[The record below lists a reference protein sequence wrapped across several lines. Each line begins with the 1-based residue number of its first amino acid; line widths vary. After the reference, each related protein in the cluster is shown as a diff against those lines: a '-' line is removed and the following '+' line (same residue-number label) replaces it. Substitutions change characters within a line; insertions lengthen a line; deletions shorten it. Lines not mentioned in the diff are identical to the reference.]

1 MVFGHRTVMLSVML
15 AVSLRKLVEGMPCR
29 VVAEGLRIGIRKA
42 NEGMTKQDI
51 AYELFKWSRSLLDN
65 PPEDG
70 PTAEQ
75 ALKMLKNRLKHLG
88 YEGIELC
95 HWQAGI
101 IGTLDEGWSC
111 LLVTLKGDFV
121 LKEGTRRAGCTQTVI
136 MDSPEALARWLSL
149 RRLREVYDGVTGG
162 TIYETGNRA
171 LWQPRD
177 NEVEDGVRQ
186 LQDARERKDVE
197 AFEHIS
203 TALEEA
209 GIAVRDT
216 PSGPR
221 WRRRGTAEG
230 AR

>member
-1 MVFGHRTVMLSVML
+1 MVFGHRIVMLSVML
-15 AVSLRKLVEGMPCR
+15 ALSLRKLVEGMPCR

-42 NEGMTKQDI
+42 NGGMTKQDI

-75 ALKMLKNRLKHLG
+75 ALKMLECRLKHLG

-111 LLVTLKGDFV
+111 LLVTLEGDFV

-162 TIYETGNRA
+162 TIYDAGNRA

>member
-1 MVFGHRTVMLSVML
+1 MFGHRTVMMASMLS
-15 AVSLRKLVEGMPCR
+15 VSLRKLVEGMPCR

-42 NEGMTKQDI
+42 NGGMTKQDI
-51 AYELFKWSRSLLDN
+51 ADVLFKWSRSLFDN

-75 ALKMLKNRLKHLG
+75 ALKMLKYRLKHLG

-101 IGTLDEGWSC
+101 IGSLDEGWSC
-111 LLVTLKGDFV
+111 LLVTLEGDFV

-149 RRLREVYDGVTGG
+149 RRLREVYDGVMGD
-162 TIYETGNRA
+162 TIYETGNWA

-216 PSGPR
+216 SSGPR
-221 WRRRGTAEG
+221 WRRRGTGEG

>member
-1 MVFGHRTVMLSVML
+1 MVFGHRIVMLSVML

-42 NEGMTKQDI
+42 NGGMTKQDI
-51 AYELFKWSRSLLDN
+51 AYELFKWSRSLFDN

-149 RRLREVYDGVTGG
+149 RRLREVYDGVMDD
-162 TIYETGNRA
+162 TIYEAGNRA

-177 NEVEDGVRQ
+177 NDVEDGVRQ

-230 AR
+230 TR

>member
-1 MVFGHRTVMLSVML
+1 MDSPGHRIVMLSVML
-15 AVSLRKLVEGMPCR
+15 VLSLRKLVEGMPCR
-29 VVAEGLRIGIRKA
+29 VVAEGLRIGICKA

-51 AYELFKWSRSLLDN
+51 AYELFKWSRSLFDD

-75 ALKMLKNRLKHLG
+75 ALEMLERRLEFLG

-95 HWQAGI
+95 HWRAGI

-111 LLVTLKGDFV
+111 LLVTLEGDFV
-121 LKEGTRRAGCTQTVI
+121 LKEGTLNRGCTQTVVV
-136 MDSPEALARWLSL
+136 DSPEALARWLSL
-149 RRLREVYDGVTGG
+149 RRLREVYDDVMGD
-162 TIYETGNRA
+162 TIYDAGNRV

-177 NEVEDGVRQ
+177 VEVEDGIRQ

-216 PSGPR
+216 SSGPR
-221 WRRRGTAEG
+221 WRRRGTAKG
-230 AR
+230 A

>member
-15 AVSLRKLVEGMPCR
+15 AESFRKLVEGMPCR

-42 NEGMTKQDI
+42 NKGMTKQDI
-51 AYELFKWSRSLLDN
+51 AYELFKWSRSLFDN

-111 LLVTLKGDFV
+111 LLVTLEGDFV
-121 LKEGTRRAGCTQTVI
+121 LKEGTRRAGCTQAVI

-149 RRLREVYDGVTGG
+149 RRLREVYDGVMGD
-162 TIYETGNRA
+162 TIYDAGNRA

-221 WRRRGTAEG
+221 WRRRRTAEG

>member
-1 MVFGHRTVMLSVML
+1 MVFGHRIVMLSVML

-42 NEGMTKQDI
+42 NGGMTKQDI
-51 AYELFKWSRSLLDN
+51 ADVLFKWSRSLFDN

-111 LLVTLKGDFV
+111 LLVTLEGDFV

-162 TIYETGNRA
+162 TIYDAGNRA

>member
-42 NEGMTKQDI
+42 NKGMTKQDI
-51 AYELFKWSRSLLDN
+51 AYELFKWSRSLFDN

-88 YEGIELC
+88 YEGYELC

-111 LLVTLKGDFV
+111 LLITLKGDFV

-149 RRLREVYDGVTGG
+149 RRLREVYDGVMGD

-197 AFEHIS
+197 AFEYIS

-230 AR
+230 A

>member
-1 MVFGHRTVMLSVML
+1 MVFGHRTVMIALML
-15 AVSLRKLVEGMPCR
+15 ALSLRKLVEGMPCR

-42 NEGMTKQDI
+42 NGGMTKQDI
-51 AYELFKWSRSLLDN
+51 ADVLFKWSRSLFDN

-111 LLVTLKGDFV
+111 LLVTLEGDFV

-162 TIYETGNRA
+162 TIYDAGNRA

-216 PSGPR
+216 SSGPR

-230 AR
+230 D

>member
-1 MVFGHRTVMLSVML
+1 MVFGHRIVMLSVML
-15 AVSLRKLVEGMPCR
+15 ALSLRKLVEGMPCR

-42 NEGMTKQDI
+42 NGGMTKQDI
-51 AYELFKWSRSLLDN
+51 AYELFKWSRSLFDD

-75 ALKMLKNRLKHLG
+75 ALEMLERRLEFLG

-111 LLVTLKGDFV
+111 LLVTLEGDFV
-121 LKEGTRRAGCTQTVI
+121 LKEGTRRAGCTQMVI

-149 RRLREVYDGVTGG
+149 RRLREVYDGVMGD
-162 TIYETGNRA
+162 TIYETGNQA

>member
-1 MVFGHRTVMLSVML
+1 MVFGHRIVMLSVML
-15 AVSLRKLVEGMPCR
+15 ALSLRKLVEGMPCR

-42 NEGMTKQDI
+42 NGGMTKQDI
-51 AYELFKWSRSLLDN
+51 AYELFKWSRSLFDD

-75 ALKMLKNRLKHLG
+75 ALEMLERRLEFLG

-111 LLVTLKGDFV
+111 LLVTLEGDFV
-121 LKEGTRRAGCTQTVI
+121 LKEGTRRAGCTQMVI

-162 TIYETGNRA
+162 TIYDAGNRA

>member
-1 MVFGHRTVMLSVML
+1 MLSVML

-111 LLVTLKGDFV
+111 LLITLKGDFV

-136 MDSPEALARWLSL
+136 MDSSEALVRWLSL
-149 RRLREVYDGVTGG
+149 RRLREVYDGVMGD
-162 TIYETGNRA
+162 TIYDAGNRA

-221 WRRRGTAEG
+221 WHRRGAAEG

>member
-1 MVFGHRTVMLSVML
+1 MVFGHRIVMLSVML
-15 AVSLRKLVEGMPCR
+15 ALSLRKLVEGMPCR

-42 NEGMTKQDI
+42 NGGMTKQDI
-51 AYELFKWSRSLLDN
+51 ADVLFKWSRSLFDN

-88 YEGIELC
+88 YEGSELC

-121 LKEGTRRAGCTQTVI
+121 LKEGTRRAGRTQTVI

-149 RRLREVYDGVTGG
+149 RRLREVYDGVMGD
-162 TIYETGNRA
+162 TIYDAGNRA

-177 NEVEDGVRQ
+177 DEVEDGIRQ

-221 WRRRGTAEG
+221 WRRRRTAEG

>member
-1 MVFGHRTVMLSVML
+1 MVFGHRIVMLSVML

-42 NEGMTKQDI
+42 NGGMTKQDI
-51 AYELFKWSRSLLDN
+51 ADVLFKWSRSLFDN

-111 LLVTLKGDFV
+111 LLVTLEGDFV
-121 LKEGTRRAGCTQTVI
+121 LKEGTLNRGCTQTVI
-136 MDSPEALARWLSL
+136 MDSPGALVRWLSL
-149 RRLREVYDGVTGG
+149 KRLRKVYNGVMGG
-162 TIYETGNRA
+162 TIYEAGNRA
-171 LWQPRD
+171 LWLPRD
-177 NEVEDGVRQ
+177 HEVEDGIRQ
-186 LQDARERKDVE
+186 RQDAREQKDVE

-203 TALEEA
+203 AALERA

>member
-1 MVFGHRTVMLSVML
+1 MVFGHRIVMLSVML

-42 NEGMTKQDI
+42 NGGMTKQDI
-51 AYELFKWSRSLLDN
+51 AYELFKWSRSLFDN

-121 LKEGTRRAGCTQTVI
+121 LKEGTRRAGCTQTVVV
-136 MDSPEALARWLSL
+136 DSPEALVSWLSL
-149 RRLREVYDGVTGG
+149 RRLREVYDGVTDG
-162 TIYETGNRA
+162 TIYDAGNRA

>member
-1 MVFGHRTVMLSVML
+1 MVFGHRIVMLSVML

-42 NEGMTKQDI
+42 NGGMTKQDI
-51 AYELFKWSRSLLDN
+51 AYELFKWSRSLFDN

-111 LLVTLKGDFV
+111 LLVTLEGDFV

-149 RRLREVYDGVTGG
+149 RRLREVYDGLMVD
-162 TIYETGNRA
+162 TIYNAGNRA

>member
-1 MVFGHRTVMLSVML
+1 
-15 AVSLRKLVEGMPCR
+15 
-29 VVAEGLRIGIRKA
+29 
-42 NEGMTKQDI
+42 MT
-51 AYELFKWSRSLLDN
+51 A
-65 PPEDG
+65 
-70 PTAEQ
+70 TA
-75 ALKMLKNRLKHLG
+75 AT
-88 YEGIELC
+88 
-95 HWQAGI
+95 AA
-101 IGTLDEGWSC
+101 TS
-111 LLVTLKGDFV
+111 
-121 LKEGTRRAGCTQTVI
+121 
-136 MDSPEALARWLSL
+136 
-149 RRLREVYDGVTGG
+149 DGVMGA

-177 NEVEDGVRQ
+177 DEVEDGIRQ

-230 AR
+230 A

>member
-42 NEGMTKQDI
+42 NKGMTKQDI
-51 AYELFKWSRSLLDN
+51 AYELFKWSRSLFDN

-111 LLVTLKGDFV
+111 LLVTLEGDFV

-162 TIYETGNRA
+162 TIYDAGNRA

-203 TALEEA
+203 TALEAA